1 MKSDPRSKINCDP
14 YKDIIREVDEVG
26 GGIIGR

>member
-14 YKDIIREVDEVG
+14 YKDVREIDEVG